1 MPVTIAK
8 PWGHE
13 LIWAKTDT
21 YVGKILHINAGESL
35 SLQYHRVKDETIMV
49 LTGSMQFESYLE
61 GETPQV
67 IVLGPNQP
75 VHIVP
80 GMRHRMVALVDTDV
94 LEVSTTELSDV
105 VRLDDRYGRTGT

>member
-1 MPVTIAK
+1 MPVTVTK

-13 LIWAKTDT
+13 FIWAHTDT

-67 IVLGPNQP
+67 IVLRPHEP

-80 GMRHRMVALVDTDV
+80 GMRHRMVALEDTDV
-94 LEVSTTELSDV
+94 LEVSTPELSDV
-105 VRLDDRYGRTGT
+105 VRLADRYGRTGT